1 VVRCA
6 PFIVLGALIG
16 ARASANEPPSG
27 PTPADKPASATPAPD
42 AAPSTSVA
50 VPPATAPAPP
60 PPSPPTLRPA
70 AGIPAA
76 APGLTATMPAA
87 GAPPAPAAGSP
98 PPSAPPSKPRYFYF
112 GRDYG
117 SQALYGPLWVFVNR
131 GYDVLQDHVAGRN
144 IFTFDYR
151 TNGHN
156 VAENI
161 LHPIPAISN
170 DGWKTF
176 FTEEIF
182 PLSFTQSTARWT
194 PNYSLHLI
202 GGGMT
207 YTSLREWFEDYHV
220 PAPRV
225 FSAVTLMAA
234 AFVNESLENK
244 GVVGFNTD
252 CIADIYFFDIG
263 GIILF
268 SFDWPNRFF
277 SRQIVIADWSQQP
290 SLTLP
295 NGELHNV
302 GNYFAAK
309 WALPFYRRLSLFAWY
324 GEATTIGLS
333 FALDD
338 QYALSA
344 SAGGAAIHLVNQ
356 STNTVQNT
364 VDFAPT
370 AAVFLDRNNSLLASL
385 QVTNVDDYFIHFNI
399 YPHAITA
406 RGPAVGVWGVVD
418 KRARVAAGFAIG
430 RPFGIGGGWSG
441 L

>member
-1 VVRCA
+1 MC
-6 PFIVLGALIG
+6 VLGGLLLFALAPHS
-16 ARASANEPPSG
+16 ARAEDAPATSPESG
-27 PTPADKPASATPAPD
+27 G
-42 AAPSTSVA
+42 
-50 VPPATAPAPP
+50 PPALNLPPALNPP
-60 PPSPPTLRPA
+60 PPLNPPSPPSPLPPLA
-70 AGIPAA
+70 PSLAA
-76 APGLTATMPAA
+76 AT
-87 GAPPAPAAGSP
+87 APPA
-98 PPSAPPSKPRYFYF
+98 KPRYFYF

-151 TNGHN
+151 TNTGN
-156 VAENI
+156 VFRNI
-161 LHPIPAISN
+161 RDPFPAIAA

-176 FTEEIF
+176 LTEEIF

-207 YTSLREWFEDYHV
+207 YTSLREWFEDYGV

-225 FSAVTLMAA
+225 FSAVTLMAS

-244 GVVGFNTD
+244 GFVGFNTD
-252 CIADIYFFDIG
+252 CIADIWVFDIG

-277 SRQIVIADWSQQP
+277 SHTVVIADWSLQP
-290 SLTLP
+290 SFTLP

-324 GEATTIGLS
+324 GEATTGGLS

-338 QYALSA
+338 EYSISA
-344 SAGGAAIHLVNQ
+344 SAGGAAIHL
-356 STNTVQNT
+356 TNAATKSVENV
-364 VDFAPT
+364 VDFVPT
-370 AAVFLDRNNSLLASL
+370 GAIFLDRHNSLLASL
-385 QVTNVDDYFIHFNI
+385 QITNVDDYFIHFNI
-399 YPHAITA
+399 YPHAFTD

-430 RPFGIGGGWSG
+430 RPFGIGGGWSS

>member
-1 VVRCA
+1 V
-6 PFIVLGALIG
+6 ALALLAIAG
-16 ARASANEPPSG
+16 RSARADPPPAATA
-27 PTPADKPASATPAPD
+27 PTLDLSPHPTDAAPAPASATP
-42 AAPSTSVA
+42 PSPAGATTATTEPSGSVA
-50 VPPATAPAPP
+50 TAVVAP
-60 PPSPPTLRPA
+60 
-70 AGIPAA
+70 
-76 APGLTATMPAA
+76 
-87 GAPPAPAAGSP
+87 
-98 PPSAPPSKPRYFYF
+98 KPRYFYH

-117 SQALYGPLWVFVNR
+117 SEALYGPLWVFMNR

-144 IFTFDYR
+144 IFDFDYR
-151 TNGHN
+151 TNTGNVLHN
-156 VAENI
+156 V

-182 PLSFTQSTARWT
+182 PLSYTQSTARWT

-207 YTSLREWFEDYHV
+207 YTSLREWFEDYHA
-220 PAPRV
+220 PLPRV
-225 FSAVTLMAA
+225 FAAMTLMSAA
-234 AFVNESLENK
+234 LVNESLENK
-244 GVVGFNTD
+244 GIVGFNTD
-252 CIADIYFFDIG
+252 CIADIWFFDIG

-290 SLTLP
+290 SFTLP

-309 WALPFYRRLSLFAWY
+309 WALPFYRRLSLFAWF
-324 GEATTIGLS
+324 GEATTGGLS

-338 QYALSA
+338 QYSISA
-344 SAGGAAIHLVNQ
+344 AAGGAAIHLVNQ
-356 STNTVQNT
+356 STNTVQNV
-364 VDFAPT
+364 VDFVPT
-370 AAVFLDRNNSLLASL
+370 GALFLDRNNSLLASL
-385 QVTNVDDYFIHFNI
+385 QVTNVDDYFIHLNL
-399 YPHAITA
+399 YPHAVTD
-406 RGPAVGVWGVVD
+406 RGPPIGVWAVVD

-430 RPFGIGGGWSG
+430 RPFGIGAGWSG

>member
-1 VVRCA
+1 MS
-6 PFIVLGALIG
+6 FALVG
-16 ARASANEPPSG
+16 SRALAEE
-27 PTPADKPASATPAPD
+27 A
-42 AAPSTSVA
+42 
-50 VPPATAPAPP
+50 
-60 PPSPPTLRPA
+60 
-70 AGIPAA
+70 PAA
-76 APGLTATMPAA
+76 APESQELPPLRLQQPSGAQSSSSPPSLSPPLTPPAA
-87 GAPPAPAAGSP
+87 VAPNP
-98 PPSAPPSKPRYFYF
+98 PIKPRYFYF

-117 SQALYGPLWVFVNR
+117 SEALYGPLWVFVNR

-144 IFTFDYR
+144 IFTFDYQ
-151 TNGHN
+151 TNLGN
-156 VAENI
+156 VVRNFTN
-161 LHPIPAISN
+161 PFPAIAA

-176 FTEEIF
+176 LTEEIF
-182 PLSFTQSTARWT
+182 PLSYTQKTARWT

-207 YTSLREWFEDYHV
+207 YTSLREWFEDYGV

-225 FSAVTLMAA
+225 FSAVTLMAS

-252 CIADIYFFDIG
+252 CIADLWVFDIG
-263 GIILF
+263 GMILF

-277 SRQIVIADWSQQP
+277 SHTVVIADWSLQP
-290 SLTLP
+290 SFTLP

-324 GEATTIGLS
+324 GEATTAGLS
-333 FALDD
+333 FALNDE
-338 QYALSA
+338 YSLSA
-344 SAGGAAIHLVNQ
+344 SAGGAAIHI
-356 STNTVQNT
+356 TNTATNSVEN
-364 VDFAPT
+364 VVSFVPT
-370 AAVFLDRNNSLLASL
+370 GAIFLDRHNSLLASL
-385 QVTNVDDYFIHFNI
+385 QITNVDDYFIHFNV
-399 YPHAITA
+399 YPHAFSD

-430 RPFGIGGGWSG
+430 RPFGIGGGWSS

>member
-1 VVRCA
+1 L
-6 PFIVLGALIG
+6 LGTLLALAG
-16 ARASANEPPSG
+16 HLALA
-27 PTPADKPASATPAPD
+27 ADAPASAPESA
-42 AAPSTSVA
+42 
-50 VPPATAPAPP
+50 APP
-60 PPSPPTLRPA
+60 PALSLPPPPVDLSPPALS
-70 AGIPAA
+70 
-76 APGLTATMPAA
+76 LS
-87 GAPPAPAAGSP
+87 PPAPSLSP
-98 PPSAPPSKPRYFYF
+98 PLAAPLALAPAKPRYFYF

-117 SQALYGPLWVFVNR
+117 SEALYGPLWVFVNR

-151 TNGHN
+151 TNLGN
-156 VAENI
+156 VARNFAN
-161 LHPIPAISN
+161 PFPAIAA

-176 FTEEIF
+176 LTEEIF
-182 PLSFTQSTARWT
+182 PLSFTQKTARWT

-207 YTSLREWFEDYHV
+207 YTSLREWFEDYGV

-225 FSAVTLMAA
+225 FSAVTLMAS

-252 CIADIYFFDIG
+252 CIADLWVFDIG

-277 SRQIVIADWSQQP
+277 SHTVVIADWSLQP
-290 SLTLP
+290 SFTLP
-295 NGELHNV
+295 SGQLHNV
-302 GNYFAAK
+302 GNYFSAK

-324 GEATTIGLS
+324 GEATTAGLS
-333 FALDD
+333 FALTDD
-338 QYALSA
+338 YSLSA
-344 SAGGAAIHLVNQ
+344 SAGGAAIHI
-356 STNTVQNT
+356 TNTATNSVENVVT
-364 VDFAPT
+364 FVPT
-370 AAVFLDRNNSLLASL
+370 GAIFLDRHNSLLASL
-385 QVTNVDDYFIHFNI
+385 QITDVDDYFIHFNI
-399 YPHAITA
+399 YPHAFTN

-430 RPFGIGGGWSG
+430 RPFGIGGGWSS

>member
-1 VVRCA
+1 
-6 PFIVLGALIG
+6 LLLALAASR
-16 ARASANEPPSG
+16 ARAEGS
-27 PTPADKPASATPAPD
+27 
-42 AAPSTSVA
+42 
-50 VPPATAPAPP
+50 
-60 PPSPPTLRPA
+60 
-70 AGIPAA
+70 
-76 APGLTATMPAA
+76 LTATMPDAA
-87 GAPPAPAAGSP
+87 PGSVVPTDAGVPEPAVGGSQAVPPIPLPTAAPPSAGLGAREIGP
-98 PPSAPPSKPRYFYF
+98 PPSSSLPPPPGAGPGTRPAKPRYFYF

-117 SQALYGPLWVFVNR
+117 SEALYGPLWVFMNR
-131 GYDVLQDHVAGRN
+131 GYDVLQDHVAGRD
-144 IFTFDYR
+144 IFDFDYR
-151 TNGHN
+151 TNMGN
-156 VAENI
+156 VARNI
-161 LHPIPAISN
+161 RDPFPAISN

-176 FTEEIF
+176 LTEEIF

-207 YTSLREWFEDYHV
+207 YTSLTEWYEDYHL
-220 PAPRV
+220 PLPRV
-225 FSAVTLMAA
+225 FAATTLMAA

-277 SRQIVIADWSQQP
+277 SHTIVISDWSQQP
-290 SLTLP
+290 SFTLP

-302 GNYFAAK
+302 GNYFSAK
-309 WALPFYRRLSLFAWY
+309 WALPFYRRLALFAWY
-324 GEATTIGLS
+324 GEATTGGLS

-338 QYALSA
+338 EYSISA
-344 SAGGAAIHLVNQ
+344 AAGGAAVHLVNQ
-356 STNTVQNT
+356 STKTVQNV
-364 VDFAPT
+364 VDFVPT
-370 AAVFLDRNNSLLASL
+370 AALFLDRGNSLLASL
-385 QVTNVDDYFIHFNI
+385 QITNVDDYFIHFNL

-406 RGPAVGVWGVVD
+406 RGPSVGVWGVVD

-430 RPFGIGGGWSG
+430 RPLGIGAGWSG

>member
-1 VVRCA
+1 MPASPSRRSSRSA
-6 PFIVLGALIG
+6 RRWRTRARFLGGLLGALFAFTG
-16 ARASANEPPSG
+16 HSVLAEDAAVTPVESGEPSPALRLAPPS
-27 PTPADKPASATPAPD
+27 ATL
-42 AAPSTSVA
+42 
-50 VPPATAPAPP
+50 PPAISSPVAPPRAPP
-60 PPSPPTLRPA
+60 P
-70 AGIPAA
+70 
-76 APGLTATMPAA
+76 
-87 GAPPAPAAGSP
+87 GAAPAAP
-98 PPSAPPSKPRYFYF
+98 AAPAKPRYFYF

-117 SQALYGPLWVFVNR
+117 SEALYGPLWVFVNR

-151 TNGHN
+151 TNLAN
-156 VAENI
+156 VGRNFA
-161 LHPIPAISN
+161 HPFPAIAA

-176 FTEEIF
+176 LTQEIF

-207 YTSLREWFEDYHV
+207 YTSLREWFEDYGV

-225 FSAVTLMAA
+225 FSAVTLMAS

-244 GVVGFNTD
+244 GIVGFNTD
-252 CIADIYFFDIG
+252 CIADLWVFDIG

-277 SRQIVIADWSQQP
+277 SHTVVLADWSLQP
-290 SLTLP
+290 SFTLP

-309 WALPFYRRLSLFAWY
+309 WALPFYPRLSLFSWY
-324 GEATTIGLS
+324 GEASTLGFS
-333 FALDD
+333 FALTDD
-338 QYALSA
+338 YSLSA
-344 SAGGAAIHLVNQ
+344 AAGGAAIHI
-356 STNTVQNT
+356 TNTATHSVEN
-364 VDFAPT
+364 VVSFVPT
-370 AAVFLDRNNSLLASL
+370 GAIFLDRHNSLLASL
-385 QVTNVDDYFIHFNI
+385 QITNVDDYFIHFNI
-399 YPHAITA
+399 YPHAFTD
-406 RGPAVGVWGVVD
+406 RGPALGVWGVVD

-430 RPFGIGGGWSG
+430 RPFGIGGGWSS

>member
-1 VVRCA
+1 MPAVPSRRSSRSGRLRGTGACVRGGLLAALFALSGNSALAEDA
-6 PFIVLGALIG
+6 PATSPESAGPPVSNPPPAL
-16 ARASANEPPSG
+16 NLTPPALS
-27 PTPADKPASATPAPD
+27 PPPAP
-42 AAPSTSVA
+42 PL
-50 VPPATAPAPP
+50 VPPA
-60 PPSPPTLRPA
+60 
-70 AGIPAA
+70 
-76 APGLTATMPAA
+76 
-87 GAPPAPAAGSP
+87 
-98 PPSAPPSKPRYFYF
+98 KPRYFYF
-112 GRDYG
+112 GLDYG

-151 TNGHN
+151 TNLGN
-156 VAENI
+156 VARNI
-161 LHPIPAISN
+161 ANPFPAIAA

-176 FTEEIF
+176 LTEEIF

-207 YTSLREWFEDYHV
+207 YTSLREWFEDYGV

-225 FSAVTLMAA
+225 FSAVTLMAS

-244 GVVGFNTD
+244 GFVGFNTD
-252 CIADIYFFDIG
+252 CIADIWVFDIG

-277 SRQIVIADWSQQP
+277 SHTVVIADWSLQP
-290 SLTLP
+290 SFTLP

-302 GNYFAAK
+302 GNYFSAK

-324 GEATTIGLS
+324 GEATTAGLS

-338 QYALSA
+338 EYAVSA
-344 SAGGAAIHLVNQ
+344 SAGGAAIHLVNNATH
-356 STNTVQNT
+356 SVENV
-364 VDFAPT
+364 VDFVPT
-370 AAVFLDRNNSLLASL
+370 GAIFLDRRNSLLASL
-385 QVTNVDDYFIHFNI
+385 QITNTDDYFIHFNV
-399 YPHAITA
+399 YPHAFTD
-406 RGPAVGVWGVVD
+406 RGPPVGVWGVVD

-430 RPFGIGGGWSG
+430 RPFGIGGGWSS

>member
-1 VVRCA
+1 LLSA
-6 PFIVLGALIG
+6 AFASGGNPALAEDVPVSSLESDG
-16 ARASANEPPSG
+16 
-27 PTPADKPASATPAPD
+27 PAPALNPPPPTSNPSQPPAPTLVPPL
-42 AAPSTSVA
+42 AAPAPSPA
-50 VPPATAPAPP
+50 PPLASPAPAPAPP
-60 PPSPPTLRPA
+60 APSLVQPA
-70 AGIPAA
+70 
-76 APGLTATMPAA
+76 
-87 GAPPAPAAGSP
+87 
-98 PPSAPPSKPRYFYF
+98 KPRYFYF
-112 GRDYG
+112 GLDYG

-151 TNGHN
+151 TNLGN
-156 VAENI
+156 VARNI
-161 LHPIPAISN
+161 ANPFPAISA

-176 FTEEIF
+176 LTEEIF

-207 YTSLREWFEDYHV
+207 YTSLREWFEDYGV

-225 FSAVTLMAA
+225 FSAVTLMAS

-244 GVVGFNTD
+244 GFVGFNTD
-252 CIADIYFFDIG
+252 CIADIWVFDIG

-277 SRQIVIADWSQQP
+277 SHTVVIADWSLQP
-290 SLTLP
+290 SFTLP

-324 GEATTIGLS
+324 GEATTGGLS

-338 QYALSA
+338 EYSLSA
-344 SAGGAAIHLVNQ
+344 SAGGAVIHL
-356 STNTVQNT
+356 TNTATHSVEN
-364 VDFAPT
+364 VVNFVPT
-370 AAVFLDRNNSLLASL
+370 GAIFLDRHNSLLASL
-385 QVTNVDDYFIHFNI
+385 QITNVDDYFIHFNI
-399 YPHAITA
+399 YPHAFTD

-430 RPFGIGGGWSG
+430 RPFGIGGGWSS

>member
-1 VVRCA
+1 MPAVPSWKSSRSGRRRGTEAC
-6 PFIVLGALIG
+6 VLGGLLFALAG
-16 ARASANEPPSG
+16 SSALAEDA
-27 PTPADKPASATPAPD
+27 PA
-42 AAPSTSVA
+42 TSPESHA
-50 VPPATAPAPP
+50 PPALNLPP
-60 PPSPPTLRPA
+60 PALNLSPAASIPPPTLVP
-70 AGIPAA
+70 P
-76 APGLTATMPAA
+76 PVS
-87 GAPPAPAAGSP
+87 PPALPA
-98 PPSAPPSKPRYFYF
+98 KPRYFYF

-117 SQALYGPLWVFVNR
+117 SEALYGPLWVFVNR

-151 TNGHN
+151 TNMAN
-156 VAENI
+156 VARNVAN
-161 LHPIPAISN
+161 PFPAISA

-176 FTEEIF
+176 LTEEIF
-182 PLSFTQSTARWT
+182 PLSFTQKTARWT

-207 YTSLREWFEDYHV
+207 YSSLREWFEDYGV

-225 FSAVTLMAA
+225 FSAVTLMAS

-252 CIADIYFFDIG
+252 CIADIWVFDIG

-277 SRQIVIADWSQQP
+277 SHTVVIADWSLQP
-290 SLTLP
+290 SFTLP

-309 WALPFYRRLSLFAWY
+309 WALPFYRRLSLFSWY
-324 GEATTIGLS
+324 GEASTGGLS
-333 FALDD
+333 FALNDD
-338 QYALSA
+338 YSLSA
-344 SAGGAAIHLVNQ
+344 SVGGAAIHI
-356 STNTVQNT
+356 TNTATHSVENVVT
-364 VDFAPT
+364 FVPT
-370 AAVFLDRNNSLLASL
+370 GAIFLDRHNSLLASL
-385 QVTNVDDYFIHFNI
+385 QITNVDDYFIHFNI
-399 YPHAITA
+399 YPHAFTD

-430 RPFGIGGGWSG
+430 RPFGIGGGWSS

>member
-1 VVRCA
+1 MLDICPRRGRPRWGRSQTPRVIARGPQILLLVSA
-6 PFIVLGALIG
+6 VAGLS
-16 ARASANEPPSG
+16 ARARG
-27 PTPADKPASATPAPD
+27 Q
-42 AAPSTSVA
+42 
-50 VPPATAPAPP
+50 
-60 PPSPPTLRPA
+60 TL
-70 AGIPAA
+70 
-76 APGLTATMPAA
+76 A
-87 GAPPAPAAGSP
+87 GAPAATADAAAATGSP
-98 PPSAPPSKPRYFYF
+98 TAEGTAAAAAATGSPTAGTAAAAAATAQPEGIPPAKPRYFYF

-117 SQALYGPLWVFVNR
+117 SEALYGPLWVFVNR
-131 GYDVLQDHVAGRN
+131 GYDVLQDHVAGRD
-144 IFTFDYR
+144 IFDFDYR
-151 TNGHN
+151 TNMGN
-156 VAENI
+156 VARNI

-207 YTSLREWFEDYHV
+207 YTSLTEWYQDYHV
-220 PAPRV
+220 PLPRV
-225 FSAVTLMAA
+225 FAATTLMAA

-277 SRQIVIADWSQQP
+277 SHTIVIADWSQQP
-290 SLTLP
+290 SFTLP

-309 WALPFYRRLSLFAWY
+309 WALPFYRRLALFAWY
-324 GEATTIGLS
+324 GEATTGGLS

-338 QYALSA
+338 EYSISA
-344 SAGGAAIHLVNQ
+344 AAGGAAVHLVNQ
-356 STNTVQNT
+356 STKTVQNV
-364 VDFAPT
+364 VDFVPT
-370 AAVFLDRNNSLLASL
+370 AALFLDRNNSLLASL
-385 QVTNVDDYFIHFNI
+385 QITNVDDYFIHFNL

-406 RGPAVGVWGVVD
+406 RGPSVGVWGVVD

-430 RPFGIGGGWSG
+430 RPLGIGAGWSG

>member
-1 VVRCA
+1 MPVVLSRRSSRS
-6 PFIVLGALIG
+6 GYRWSIG
-16 ARASANEPPSG
+16 ACFLGRLLSALFALAGN
-27 PTPADKPASATPAPD
+27 SALAMDAPG
-42 AAPSTSVA
+42 TS
-50 VPPATAPAPP
+50 PQSDAPP
-60 PPSPPTLRPA
+60 PALNLTPPSLN
-70 AGIPAA
+70 
-76 APGLTATMPAA
+76 
-87 GAPPAPAAGSP
+87 SP
-98 PPSAPPSKPRYFYF
+98 PPASSLSPPASSGLSPALAPPLAPPLAATPVAKPRYFYF

-117 SQALYGPLWVFVNR
+117 SEALYGPLWVFVNR

-151 TNGHN
+151 TNLGN
-156 VAENI
+156 VARNI
-161 LHPIPAISN
+161 ANPFPAIAA

-176 FTEEIF
+176 LTEEIF

-207 YTSLREWFEDYHV
+207 YTSLREWFEDYGV

-225 FSAVTLMAA
+225 FSAVTLMAS

-252 CIADIYFFDIG
+252 CIADIWFFDIG

-277 SRQIVIADWSQQP
+277 SHTVVIADWSLQP
-290 SLTLP
+290 SFTLP

-302 GNYFAAK
+302 GNYFSAK

-324 GEATTIGLS
+324 GEASTGGLS
-333 FALDD
+333 FALNDD
-338 QYALSA
+338 YSLSA
-344 SAGGAAIHLVNQ
+344 SVGGAAIHI
-356 STNTVQNT
+356 TNTATHSVEN
-364 VDFAPT
+364 VVSFVPT
-370 AAVFLDRNNSLLASL
+370 GAIFLDRHNSLLASL
-385 QVTNVDDYFIHFNI
+385 QITNVDDYFIHFNI
-399 YPHAITA
+399 YPHAFTD
-406 RGPAVGVWGVVD
+406 RGPAIGVWGVVD

-430 RPFGIGGGWSG
+430 RPFGIGGGWSS

>member
-1 VVRCA
+1 VPSERRSIA
-6 PFIVLGALIG
+6 AGTLLVLAALASG
-16 ARASANEPPSG
+16 PARADAPP
-27 PTPADKPASATPAPD
+27 
-42 AAPSTSVA
+42 AAPTSTDD
-50 VPPATAPAPP
+50 APAA
-60 PPSPPTLRPA
+60 L
-70 AGIPAA
+70 
-76 APGLTATMPAA
+76 
-87 GAPPAPAAGSP
+87 PPAPAALP
-98 PPSAPPSKPRYFYF
+98 PALAVPTPAPAISTPLPAAPANAGAQPAPTPPGPARPVKPRYFYQ

-117 SQALYGPLWVFVNR
+117 SEALYGPLWVFMNR
-131 GYDVLQDHVAGRN
+131 AYDVLQDHVAGRN
-144 IFTFDYR
+144 IFDFDYR
-151 TNGHN
+151 TNLGN
-156 VAENI
+156 VARNI
-161 LHPIPAISN
+161 RNPFPAISN

-176 FTEEIF
+176 LTEEIF

-207 YTSLREWFEDYHV
+207 YTSLREWFEDYDV

-225 FSAVTLMAA
+225 FSALTLMAS
-234 AFVNESLENK
+234 AFINESLENK

-277 SRQIVIADWSQQP
+277 SRQVVIADWSQQP
-290 SLTLP
+290 SFTLP
-295 NGELHNV
+295 NGDLHNV
-302 GNYFAAK
+302 GNYFSAK
-309 WALPFYRRLSLFAWY
+309 WKLPFYRRLSLFAWY
-324 GEATTIGLS
+324 GEATTAGVS

-338 QYALSA
+338 EYAISA

-356 STNTVQNT
+356 STNTVQNV
-364 VDFAPT
+364 VDFVPT
-370 AAVFLDRNNSLLASL
+370 AALFLDRNNSLLASL
-385 QVTNVDDYFIHFNI
+385 QVTNVDDYFIHFNL

-430 RPFGIGGGWSG
+430 RPLGIGGGWSG

>member
-1 VVRCA
+1 MPVVLSRRSSRS
-6 PFIVLGALIG
+6 GYRWSIG
-16 ARASANEPPSG
+16 ACFLGRLLSALFALAGN
-27 PTPADKPASATPAPD
+27 SALAMDAPG
-42 AAPSTSVA
+42 TS
-50 VPPATAPAPP
+50 PQSDAPP
-60 PPSPPTLRPA
+60 PALNLTPPSLN
-70 AGIPAA
+70 
-76 APGLTATMPAA
+76 
-87 GAPPAPAAGSP
+87 SP
-98 PPSAPPSKPRYFYF
+98 PPASSLSPPASSGLSPALAPPLAPPLAATPVAKPRYFYF

-117 SQALYGPLWVFVNR
+117 SEALYGPLWVFVNR

-151 TNGHN
+151 TNLGN
-156 VAENI
+156 VARNI
-161 LHPIPAISN
+161 ANPFPAIAA

-176 FTEEIF
+176 LTEEIF

-207 YTSLREWFEDYHV
+207 YTSLREWFEDYGV

-225 FSAVTLMAA
+225 FSAVTLMAS

-252 CIADIYFFDIG
+252 CIADIWFFDIG

-277 SRQIVIADWSQQP
+277 SHTVVIADWSLQP
-290 SLTLP
+290 SFTLP

-302 GNYFAAK
+302 GNYFSAK

-324 GEATTIGLS
+324 GEASTGGLS
-333 FALDD
+333 FALNDD
-338 QYALSA
+338 YSLSA
-344 SAGGAAIHLVNQ
+344 SVGGAAIHI
-356 STNTVQNT
+356 TNTATHSVEN
-364 VDFAPT
+364 VVSFVPT
-370 AAVFLDRNNSLLASL
+370 GAIFLDRHNSLLASL
-385 QVTNVDDYFIHFNI
+385 QITNVDDYFIHFNI
-399 YPHAITA
+399 YPHAFTD
-406 RGPAVGVWGVVD
+406 RGPAFGVWGVVD

-430 RPFGIGGGWSG
+430 RPFGIGGGWSS

>member
-1 VVRCA
+1 LATLFALAGNSALADDA
-6 PFIVLGALIG
+6 PATSPRSPAPLPAL
-16 ARASANEPPSG
+16 NLPS
-27 PTPADKPASATPAPD
+27 PASSLS
-42 AAPSTSVA
+42 PSSSSPPPPLVPPLA
-50 VPPATAPAPP
+50 VPPT
-60 PPSPPTLRPA
+60 
-70 AGIPAA
+70 
-76 APGLTATMPAA
+76 
-87 GAPPAPAAGSP
+87 PPA
-98 PPSAPPSKPRYFYF
+98 KPRYFYF

-117 SQALYGPLWVFVNR
+117 SEALYGPLWVFVNR

-151 TNGHN
+151 TNMAN
-156 VAENI
+156 VARNVAN
-161 LHPIPAISN
+161 PFPAISA

-176 FTEEIF
+176 LTEEIF
-182 PLSFTQSTARWT
+182 PLSFTQRTARWT

-207 YTSLREWFEDYHV
+207 YTSLREWFEDYGV

-225 FSAVTLMAA
+225 FSAVTLMAS

-252 CIADIYFFDIG
+252 CIADIWVFDIG

-277 SRQIVIADWSQQP
+277 SHTVIIADWSLQP
-290 SLTLP
+290 SFTLP

-302 GNYFAAK
+302 GNYFSAK

-324 GEATTIGLS
+324 GEASTGGLS
-333 FALDD
+333 FALNDD
-338 QYALSA
+338 YSLSA
-344 SAGGAAIHLVNQ
+344 SVGGAAIHI
-356 STNTVQNT
+356 TNTATHSVEN
-364 VDFAPT
+364 VVSFVPT
-370 AAVFLDRNNSLLASL
+370 GAIFLDRHNSLLASL
-385 QVTNVDDYFIHFNI
+385 QITNVDDYFIHFNI
-399 YPHAITA
+399 YPHAFTD

-430 RPFGIGGGWSG
+430 RPFGIGGGWSS

>member
-1 VVRCA
+1 MADARRPPSEPARLRRGIRVWIRS
-6 PFIVLGALIG
+6 GALVVG
-16 ARASANEPPSG
+16 LTLATSRARADEPPT
-27 PTPADKPASATPAPD
+27 PTSDRAAPLSPPPAP
-42 AAPSTSVA
+42 P
-50 VPPATAPAPP
+50 VPVPALHAPAP
-60 PPSPPTLRPA
+60 SATV
-70 AGIPAA
+70 A
-76 APGLTATMPAA
+76 APVST
-87 GAPPAPAAGSP
+87 PPA
-98 PPSAPPSKPRYFYF
+98 KPRYFYF

-117 SQALYGPLWVFVNR
+117 SEALYGPLWVFVNR
-131 GYDVLQDHVAGRN
+131 GYDVLQDHVASRN
-144 IFTFDYR
+144 IFDFDYR
-151 TNGHN
+151 TNMAN
-156 VAENI
+156 VARNI

-207 YTSLREWFEDYHV
+207 YTALREWFEDYHV

-225 FSAVTLMAA
+225 FSAFTLMAA

-277 SRQIVIADWSQQP
+277 SQQVVVSDWSLQP
-290 SLTLP
+290 SFTLP
-295 NGELHNV
+295 NGELHNA

-309 WALPFYRRLSLFAWY
+309 WALPFYRRLALFTWF
-324 GEATTIGLS
+324 GEATTAGLS
-333 FALDD
+333 FSLDD
-338 QYALSA
+338 EYSVSA
-344 SAGGAAIHLVNQ
+344 AAGGAALHLVNQ
-356 STNTVQNT
+356 ATQRVQNV
-364 VDFAPT
+364 VDFVPT
-370 AAVFLDRNNSLLASL
+370 AALFLDRRNSLLASL
-385 QVTNVDDYFIHFNI
+385 QVSDVDDYFIHFNL

-406 RGPAVGVWGVVD
+406 RGPAIGLWGVVD

>member
-1 VVRCA
+1 MRVWVRS
-6 PFIVLGALIG
+6 GALVVG
-16 ARASANEPPSG
+16 LTLASSQARADEPPA
-27 PTPADKPASATPAPD
+27 PTSDR
-42 AAPSTSVA
+42 AAPLS
-50 VPPATAPAPP
+50 PPPAPP
-60 PPSPPTLRPA
+60 VPVPA
-70 AGIPAA
+70 LHALAPNATVA
-76 APGLTATMPAA
+76 APVST
-87 GAPPAPAAGSP
+87 PPA
-98 PPSAPPSKPRYFYF
+98 KPRYFYF

-117 SQALYGPLWVFVNR
+117 SEALYGPLWVFVNR
-131 GYDVLQDHVAGRN
+131 GYDVLQDHVASRN
-144 IFTFDYR
+144 IFDFDYR
-151 TNGHN
+151 TNMAN
-156 VAENI
+156 VARNI

-207 YTSLREWFEDYHV
+207 YTALREWFEDYHV

-225 FSAVTLMAA
+225 FSAFTLMAA

-277 SRQIVIADWSQQP
+277 SQQVVVSDWSLQP
-290 SLTLP
+290 SFTLP
-295 NGELHNV
+295 NGELHNT
-302 GNYFAAK
+302 GNYFSAK
-309 WALPFYRRLSLFAWY
+309 WALPFYRRLALFTWF
-324 GEATTIGLS
+324 GEATTAGLS
-333 FALDD
+333 FSLDD
-338 QYALSA
+338 EYSVSA
-344 SAGGAAIHLVNQ
+344 AAGGAALHLVNQ
-356 STNTVQNT
+356 ATQRVQNV
-364 VDFAPT
+364 VDFVPT
-370 AAVFLDRNNSLLASL
+370 AALFLDRRNSLLASL
-385 QVTNVDDYFIHFNI
+385 QVTGVDDYFIHFNL

-406 RGPAVGVWGVVD
+406 RGPAIGLWGVVD